1 MPELSTL
8 VTLAS
13 NRRRARRDGNLRRRY
28 EGKGFSAGD
37 CRIPQTHVV
46 HRTIVNPEKRYDDAI
61 AELAKSRP
69 QDRYVTHPTALVYQ
83 ATGVTTRG

>member
-1 MPELSTL
+1 M
-8 VTLAS
+8 
-13 NRRRARRDGNLRRRY
+13 
-28 EGKGFSAGD
+28 
-37 CRIPQTHVV
+37 